1 MPQLCL
7 NPKKEN
13 ENFWKS
19 ISNDILTPFAPKNK
33 SILKYLLSTYSTNK
47 NVMFNNIYDLFI

>member
-47 NVMFNNIYDLFI
+47 NVMFNNIF